1 MAWKKGETGNPKGRP
16 KTAGSLAEAIRRTVD
31 PDEVVAKLLKIA
43 QDSPSD
49 QTKLRAL
56 EILLERGYKKP
67 AQVIEV
73 GPADPFEDMSEDE
86 LRALIAEDDRALEDV
101 EAELVGDGF
110 TKEIR
115 NGTEV
120 FTKALPPVEPLQ
132 RSTDTL
138 PEAGM
143 EAAPAEPGGELAESR
158 STELAPGV
166 LRRRPNG
173 ESST

>member
-101 EAELVGDGF
+101 EAELVEGECS
-110 TKEIR
+110 TP
-115 NGTEV
+115 
-120 FTKALPPVEPLQ
+120 ALPEGVHVALGGE
-132 RSTDTL
+132 R
-138 PEAGM
+138 
-143 EAAPAEPGGELAESR
+143 EAAPAEPGGDLAESR
-158 STELAPGV
+158 STTLLPGV

>member
-73 GPADPFEDMSEDE
+73 GPADPFEDMSEEE

-101 EAELVGDGF
+101 EAELVEGGAQAPALRACNECGCTTDPGEEGCAACR
-110 TKEIR
+110 TY
-115 NGTEV
+115 GT
-120 FTKALPPVEPLQ
+120 
-132 RSTDTL
+132 
-138 PEAGM
+138 
-143 EAAPAEPGGELAESR
+143 EAAPAEPGGDLAESR
-158 STELAPGV
+158 STTLLPGV